1 MRHSVQGDSKP
12 PTSGLRGLLYM
23 GAHIV
28 IPIWKGQ
35 MKTTVEIS
43 DALLREVRQ
52 VAAREGVTLRN
63 LVERGLHRVLAET
76 KNSVPFKLRRASF
89 KGRGLQAELR
99 EASWD
104 TLRDLTYQ
112 DRGA

>member
-1 MRHSVQGDSKP
+1 VP
-12 PTSGLRGLLYM
+12 VAVYM
-23 GAHIV
+23 DTHMML
-28 IPIWKGQ
+28 PIWKGQ

-43 DALLREVRQ
+43 DTLLREVRQ

-76 KNSVPFKLRRASF
+76 KNSAQFKLRRASF
-89 KGRGLQAELR
+89 KGRGRQAELR

-104 TLRDLTYQ
+104 TLRDLIYR